1 MTVSTLTDNEARQ
14 RAASDFT
21 TTFLVEAGAGTG
33 KTAVL
38 LDRLLSL
45 LRTGRGRTERIA
57 AITFSEKSAAE
68 LRQRLRSELE
78 ILLAGPLTEDERA
91 NLRNARWQLERAQ
104 ISTVH
109 AFCAALLR
117 ERPIEAQVDPYFSTL
132 DQFEAHLLQTEV
144 WREWI
149 AQEME
154 QSPQV
159 LKQGL
164 RMGLTLAHIETLRD
178 FLIEQRDCVPLVPE
192 LLPLSLTTLHS
203 QFRQALLQL
212 EGHKAAC
219 RTGTDRALGQVR
231 RLASLVPQDES
242 ASAWERIL
250 AYDPKDVVGGANIG
264 AKANWRPATA
274 LDEVRRVLQ
283 QLGDALGDARSSWLH
298 NVSVQ
303 LTTWLNGYLQAYEE
317 RKREQSQLDFADLL
331 LLARDVLKTNLDVRR
346 YFQRKYDYLLVDE
359 FQDTDPLQAEIV
371 FFLAEQT
378 PQAKDWTT
386 VTLRP
391 GKLFLVGDPQQS
403 IYRFRRA
410 DLDVY
415 LQVRAAIAQT
425 GELLTLTSNFRT
437 RAPILTWMN
446 ETFAPAF
453 AETGEHQSPYQPLV
467 ATRHEETGREVIMI
481 PVEPESRAAS
491 LSRDELR
498 QAEARTIAALLKQ
511 AITYGNLAV
520 WGDKIPEYRDIAI
533 LFRTHRVIDAY
544 EEALRNAG
552 IPYRVFGGRRY
563 ANRQEIEELR
573 VLLRAIEQPTDPLV
587 VVAVLRSS
595 VFGFSDEE
603 LTLFVCEGGKFDALH
618 PLVPAA
624 LPNAD
629 RWMAAFALLRTLHHD
644 AGELSPAALLYKL
657 YNQSHLI
664 PLFALRPQGMQRV
677 ANLLKLIDIAHALA
691 LRGIV
696 TLAAVNRFLSQ
707 QEMAGEED
715 EAFLSED
722 SDNVVRLMTVHKA
735 KGLEFPV
742 VVLADMAEAPKL
754 DRCTNIGIIERLTG
768 TLELRVGPRHLTCTT
783 QGWQKAEAREQA
795 RELAEEWRL
804 RYVATARARD
814 HLLIPV
820 PSYPGEEAND
830 QREDETELSS
840 GRRGSP
846 LLSLSGRTG
855 NTRVYTYRIDP
866 ATIQQ
871 TVPRVP
877 MTPPIIH
884 VPTSSAAL
892 QSYER
897 WQAERQAL
905 LRKGRGQTAGDIAR
919 QEISASH
926 ETEQAALE
934 DETAT
939 GPRSK

>member
-1 MTVSTLTDNEARQ
+1 MTVAALTDSEARQ
-14 RAASDFT
+14 RAASDFS

-45 LRTGRGRTERIA
+45 LRTGCGRAERIA

-78 ILLAGPLTEDERA
+78 VLLAGPLTEEERA
-91 NLRNARWQLERAQ
+91 NLRNARWQLERTQ

-117 ERPIEAQVDPYFSTL
+117 ERPVEARVDPYFSTL
-132 DQFEAHLLQTEV
+132 DQFEAHLLQAEV

-159 LKQGL
+159 LKQAL

-178 FLIEQRDCVPLVPE
+178 FLIEQRDCIPLVPG
-192 LLPLSLTTLHS
+192 LLPLALTALHS
-203 QFRQALLQL
+203 QFHQALHQL
-212 EGHKAAC
+212 ELDKAAC
-219 RTGTDRALGQVR
+219 RTDTDRALVQIR
-231 RLASLVPQDES
+231 RLTALVPQDES
-242 ASAWERIL
+242 ELAWERIL
-250 AYDPKDVVGGANIG
+250 AYDPKSVVGNANIG
-264 AKANWRPATA
+264 AKANWRPTTA

-283 QLGDALGDARSSWLH
+283 QLGDALRDARASWLH

-303 LTTWLNGYLQAYEE
+303 LTTWLNGYLRAYEE
-317 RKREQSQLDFADLL
+317 RKREQSQLDFTDLL
-331 LLARDVLKTNLDVRR
+331 LYARDVLKTNLEVRR
-346 YFQRKYDYLLVDE
+346 YFQRKFDYLLVDE

-371 FFLAEQT
+371 FFLAEHT
-378 PQAKDWTT
+378 PQATDWTT
-386 VTLRP
+386 VALRP

-453 AETGEHQSPYQPLV
+453 AETSAHQSPYQPLA
-467 ATRHEETGREVIMI
+467 ATRHEETGREVITI
-481 PVEPESRAAS
+481 PVVLESQPTTP
-491 LSRDELR
+491 SRDDLR
-498 QAEARTIAALLKQ
+498 QAEARTIAAVLKQ

-520 WGDKIPEYRDIAI
+520 WGGKIPEYRDIAI

-544 EEALRNAG
+544 EEALRNAE

-563 ANRQEIEELR
+563 ANRPEIEDLR

-603 LTLFVCEGGKFDALH
+603 LTLFVCEGGKFDAVH
-618 PLVPAA
+618 PLIPPSLA
-624 LPNAD
+624 NAD
-629 RWMAAFALLRTLHHD
+629 RWTAAFALLRTLHHD

-677 ANLLKLIDIAHALA
+677 ANLLKLIDIAQALA

-707 QEMAGEED
+707 QEIAGDED

-754 DRCTNIGIIERLTG
+754 DRNTHIGIIERLTG
-768 TLELRVGPRHLTCTT
+768 TLELRVGPRPLTCTT

-820 PSYPGEEAND
+820 LEYPGEDIND
-830 QREDETELSS
+830 QHEDDQERNDSEQGSS
-840 GRRGSP
+840 
-846 LLSLSGRTG
+846 LLSLFGGTG
-855 NTRVYTYRIDP
+855 NARVYTYRIDP

-871 TVPRVP
+871 AVPRVP
-877 MTPPIIH
+877 MTPSIVH
-884 VPTSSAAL
+884 VPISLAAL

-905 LRKGRGQTAGDIAR
+905 LRKGRGQTDSDIVHR
-919 QEISASH
+919 DISPSH
-926 ETEQAALE
+926 ETEQAALA
-934 DETAT
+934 DDTAT
-939 GPRSK
+939 SSRSK